1 MSVRNP
7 PCRAGG
13 SRWSRPGARL
23 AGKLDVWTM
32 KELDDVEV
40 HMSR

>member
-1 MSVRNP
+1 MPGR
-7 PCRAGG
+7 GD
-13 SRWSRPGARL
+13 SRWSRSGVCL

-32 KELDDVEV
+32 KELDDVQV